1 MANDNVVYGGWRK
14 LDCMSTSDNLLALK
28 KACGVFASP
37 IIKSDRGVKLVVTC
51 GSWIKNFKMEM
62 DGATETTSYGS
73 GLYQKDSLSTSSTET
88 SFFFYGG
95 SGSTVVKSIEIIPF
109 T

>member
-1 MANDNVVYGGWRK
+1 MANDNVAYGGWRK

-51 GSWIKNFKMEM
+51 GSWIKNFKMEI
-62 DGATETTSYGS
+62 SKRLS
-73 GLYQKDSLSTSSTET
+73 LYFIHRNL
-88 SFFFYGG
+88 FLLLCR
-95 SGSTVVKSIEIIPF
+95 
-109 T
+109 